1 MDIKGNNYF
10 LILIIFTFCFL
21 TSMRLIIFWLF
32 HLITLWVYYH
42 HIFLF
47 VCLCFC
53 SLSLSLC
60 FSFIPF
66 SAQIPIL
73 FAVFDHN
80 KNTSSSLQKEKSCYN
95 QKGHT
100 HTHSL
105 SDPLWSFFILYTYL
119 PTYLPIFISLA
130 HSLGTCRSHPV
141 RITGLY
147 LRIAYLIWKTPASF
161 WSFQSLYTIIRW
173 QDSKSGPLEIS
184 LLLKSQD
191 QAYAQGI
198 SVFLCSSSITTYL
211 P

>member
-53 SLSLSLC
+53 SLSLSVSRSSRFQLKFQFC
-60 FSFIPF
+60 SPCLTITRIHHHH
-66 SAQIPIL
+66 SRK
-73 FAVFDHN
+73 
-80 KNTSSSLQKEKSCYN
+80 KNRATIKKV
-95 QKGHT
+95 T

-198 SVFLCSSSITTYL
+198 SVFLCSRSITTYL